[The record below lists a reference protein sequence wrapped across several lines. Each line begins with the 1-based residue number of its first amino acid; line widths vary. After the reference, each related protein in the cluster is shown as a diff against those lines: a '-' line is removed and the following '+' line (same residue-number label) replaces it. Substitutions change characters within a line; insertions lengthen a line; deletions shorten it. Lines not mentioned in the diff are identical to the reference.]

1 MKALLLPETDC
12 FWSNKDIAVNIS
24 TLKTPKHCSGLVNFL
39 KGRNLVLKDLKL
51 ELFLLLLLFSNTSA
65 WERALCGVST
75 FFHLHSPVQANRSW
89 VGTGFS
95 CFLSECLLENTL
107 FFFSLGLTPVYYPG
121 RWVFVKTSIAMQR
134 GKLFTTSTVVYS
146 YSLPLFWKRARQWF
160 WISYPQ
166 IDAVLGMRDNIIH
179 FECTCKGHLKSILCI

>member
-1 MKALLLPETDC
+1 MLSSDWHICHSFKKRFLSIVKALLLPETDC

-75 FFHLHSPVQANRSW
+75 FFHLHSPVQANQSW
-89 VGTGFS
+89 VRTVFFLLSFQMPIREHFFVFS
-95 CFLSECLLENTL
+95 PWGLPLSTTPEDGFLSKLL
-107 FFFSLGLTPVYYPG
+107 
-121 RWVFVKTSIAMQR
+121 
-134 GKLFTTSTVVYS
+134 
-146 YSLPLFWKRARQWF
+146 
-160 WISYPQ
+160 
-166 IDAVLGMRDNIIH
+166 
-179 FECTCKGHLKSILCI
+179 